1 MMHAGLAIAR
11 RDLLASF
18 TAPAAWL
25 VLAGWTLV
33 LNLIFAISLYQYAGT
48 AGSDVPLYVT
58 ALRFGA
64 FLLVL
69 LAPAVTMGSF
79 ASERAQGTM
88 QLLLT
93 VPVRELDLVVGKFLA
108 SWLTLVA
115 MVASTLPQPIILA
128 FISDLGRTQLAA
140 GYLGLVLA
148 AAACAGLG
156 VWISLLV
163 DTPIAAYVLTFGL
176 LAVLTLVGLGE
187 GDQLLGPIARAIG
200 WTPRLTPFLR
210 GIVDAGN
217 CCYFLGLAVTGCALA
232 HGVLRAKRI
241 HG

>member
-1 MMHAGLAIAR
+1 MSAGLAIAR

-33 LNLIFAISLYQYAGT
+33 VNTVFAFSLYRFAGT
-48 AGSDVPLYVT
+48 AGSDAPLYVT
-58 ALRFGA
+58 ALWSGA

-69 LAPAVTMGSF
+69 LAPAVTMASF
-79 ASERAQGTM
+79 AGERAQGTM

-93 VPVRELDLVVGKFLA
+93 VPVREIDLVIGKFLA
-108 SWLTLVA
+108 AWLTLVA
-115 MVASTLPQPIILA
+115 MIAATLPQPVILA
-128 FISDLGRTQLAA
+128 FISELGGPQLAA

-148 AAACAGLG
+148 AAACAGIG
-156 VWISLLV
+156 VWMSLLV
-163 DTPIAAYVLTFGL
+163 DTPIAAYVLTFGI

-187 GDQLLGPIARAIG
+187 GDQFLGPVARAIG

-210 GIVDAGN
+210 GIVEAGN
-217 CCYFLGLAVTGCALA
+217 CCYFLGLAVAGCALA